1 MSAFIVED
9 KTINEIIAF
18 LHLNQQR
25 MGYAGIARLIQKAG
39 YDIEQNEEEWKHL
52 ADDMFWTNCVAVDE
66 RYGVGEAQTFRE
78 LNFKYLFS
86 PKKGTNAIQAFASLR
101 CWRYQ
106 CSEGDVP
113 ETSDVFKLMDKVCD
127 VMAHAIVSDMPEYKA
142 TRWG

>member
-25 MGYAGIARLIQKAG
+25 MDYAGIARLIQKAG

-66 RYGVGEAQTFRE
+66 RYGVGQAQTFRE
-78 LNFKYLFS
+78 LNFKYEFCL
-86 PKKGTNAIQAFASLR
+86 KEGTNAIQAFKSLR
-101 CWRYQ
+101 CWLYQ
-106 CSEGDVP
+106 CTEGDVP
-113 ETSDVFKLMDKVCD
+113 ETSEIFKLMDE
-127 VMAHAIVSDMPEYKA
+127 VSDMMAYAIISEMPKYEEA
-142 TRWG
+142 RWS